1 MKLINSQKNNSNSL
15 NYSSVGNY
23 IESNERQKEEM
34 REIEKKTLKLKVKEK
49 SEREILKKIK
59 NKHKSIL
66 MSSGISKTDSED
78 PQSMNNSGR
87 GFG

>member
-1 MKLINSQKNNSNSL
+1 
-15 NYSSVGNY
+15 
-23 IESNERQKEEM
+23 M

-87 GFG
+87 GYG